1 MPQKKSWIP
10 PFMYIP
16 NVVHCQCFENSLN
29 CLLRFVWVPNT
40 STQKQEKM
48 WKSPKLIT
56 LHTGFHIHPTYGPRS
71 ANEVTS
77 THGTHD
83 LMSTFCLYFWSDA
96 QMYPKWSLLKIQIV
110 TVNPHICFVSTPSN
124 LTSRFEVDIV
134 LHEEE
139 NCHRCANRWMHQ
151 VLNGVEGVPR
161 NKFPCH
167 GVQVFSYDICFS
179 GNWSNMKTTPFIQQ
193 KNHPHSF
200 CYCWV
205 LLQMSNGLFGYNW
218 TKSGMHDAR
227 PHVWKLPFVHVVQA
241 SHSFITKS
249 GKKTLMKT
257 ARSHI
262 FCLYTVYSNSGFW
275 IYLHKCT
282 SCR

>member
-1 MPQKKSWIP
+1 MLKCTQ
-10 PFMYIP
+10 
-16 NVVHCQCFENSLN
+16 NDHCLRYR
-29 CLLRFVWVPNT
+29 LL
-40 STQKQEKM
+40 
-48 WKSPKLIT
+48 
-56 LHTGFHIHPTYGPRS
+56 
-71 ANEVTS
+71 
-77 THGTHD
+77 
-83 LMSTFCLYFWSDA
+83 
-96 QMYPKWSLLKIQIV
+96 
-110 TVNPHICFVSTPSN
+110 NPHICFVTTPSN

-167 GVQVFSYDICFS
+167 GVQVFSYDIGFS

-200 CYCWV
+200 CYCWI

-227 PHVWKLPFVHVVQA
+227 PHVWKLTFVHVVQA
-241 SHSFITKS
+241 SRSFITKS
-249 GKKTLMKT
+249 GKKHWWKQL
-257 ARSHI
+257 APIYSACIRYIAILDSEYI
-262 FCLYTVYSNSGFW
+262 FINVHHADRNEPCVEFLQWLQAGYQYQQYIEDTGG
-275 IYLHKCT
+275 LT
-282 SCR
+282 SKSE

>member
-83 LMSTFCLYFWSDA
+83 LMSTFCLYFWNDA

-110 TVNPHICFVSTPSN
+110 KPSHLLCNNTIQLDLQVRSGHSSTRGGELPQMCKSMNLNASSSQWSRRGTAKQIPMSWRPS
-124 LTSRFEVDIV
+124 LFFWYLFFRKLVKY
-134 LHEEE
+134 E
-139 NCHRCANRWMHQ
+139 NHT
-151 VLNGVEGVPR
+151 
-161 NKFPCH
+161 FY
-167 GVQVFSYDICFS
+167 S
-179 GNWSNMKTTPFIQQ
+179 TT
-193 KNHPHSF
+193 
-200 CYCWV
+200 
-205 LLQMSNGLFGYNW
+205 
-218 TKSGMHDAR
+218 
-227 PHVWKLPFVHVVQA
+227 
-241 SHSFITKS
+241 
-249 GKKTLMKT
+249 
-257 ARSHI
+257 
-262 FCLYTVYSNSGFW
+262 NSP
-275 IYLHKCT
+275 
-282 SCR
+282 S